1 MQEELV
7 SKKELLALAG
17 ISYGQLYR
25 WKRQNLIPESW
36 FIKQSSV
43 TGQETYFVKDKILN
57 RVAFILGNKDQY
69 SMEELAA
76 MLSPEQSDSLYSSD
90 EVLGFPDI
98 DTAVVTQFER
108 VLEKSQF
115 TFLEVL
121 FIHVVSQVGWQLQPG
136 EKVMQE
142 LVWSIRDWLPSLSST
157 DYRLVI
163 CQREGQVFALLLNQ
177 DGTVFADTKTERL
190 QAYDLSVLSQKL
202 KLSLQEN

>member
-57 RVAFILGNKDQY
+57 RVAFILANKDQY
-69 SMEELAA
+69 SLEELAA
-76 MLSPEQSDSLYSSD
+76 MLAPEQSDNLYTSD
-90 EVLGFPDI
+90 DVLGFPNI
-98 DTAVVTQFER
+98 DASVVTQFER
-108 VLEKSQF
+108 VLEKTQF
-115 TFLEVL
+115 TFLEFL
-121 FIHVVSQVGWQLQPG
+121 FIHVVSQVNWQLQPT
-136 EKVMQE
+136 EQEVQE
-142 LVWSIRDWLPSLSST
+142 LVWSIRDWLPHLSST
-157 DYRLVI
+157 EYRLVV
-163 CQREGQVFALLLNQ
+163 CQREGQMFALLLNQ

-190 QAYDLSVLSQKL
+190 KAYDLSVLSQEL